1 MNASELFIGTYAR
14 LYAYTGVLVLL
25 AVILVMSVRLFA
37 SRRRKAYVS
46 LTVAVAAFIVQ
57 YVLLFSIALS
67 GHPSP
72 AADLAAQTMQAAAF
86 LLINRAC
93 FQLYNTTRTRHH
105 FYFYFALLITI
116 PLAAF
121 RLQAPGLFAGSPE
134 QLALLGRLAPDL
146 YLTMLV
152 LVCFVALPHRI
163 GQGRTYQFA
172 LIAYFVQHLAYMANT
187 YILDRPAAVLTVVE
201 LYVPLL
207 YYFALFQLLFER
219 IVELMQASYQ
229 SAITD
234 GLTGLFNRRYLL
246 KRAAQYVNYGH
257 PVAVVFSDI
266 DNFKQLNDTQGH
278 QAGDEALRKVAR
290 ILLEESE
297 EIGMAGRFGGEEM
310 VVLLTDSSV
319 DPGALAEKVRSRVEA
334 EAGVTVSVGYAK
346 SRKGMTAEQV
356 VAQADQAMYAAKMTG
371 KNKVVRYTAG
381 IGSVAK

>member
-1 MNASELFIGTYAR
+1 LNASELFIGTYAR
-14 LYAYTGVLVLL
+14 LYAYTGILVLL

-46 LTVAVAAFIVQ
+46 LTVAVAAFIAQ
-57 YVLLFSIALS
+57 YILLFGIALS
-67 GHPSP
+67 GHSSP
-72 AADLAAQTMQAAAF
+72 AADLAAQMMQAVAF
-86 LLINRAC
+86 ILINRAC
-93 FQLYNTTRTRHH
+93 FQLYNTTRTGRH
-105 FYFYFALLITI
+105 FYFYFALLVTI

-121 RLQAPGLFAGSPE
+121 RLQAPSLFAGSPE
-134 QLALLGRLAPDL
+134 QLELLGRLAPDL
-146 YLTMLV
+146 YLTVLV

-172 LIAYFVQHLAYMANT
+172 LIAYFVHHLAYLVNT
-187 YILDRPAAVLTVVE
+187 YILDRPAAVLTVIE

-266 DNFKQLNDTQGH
+266 DNFKKLNDTQGH

-356 VAQADQAMYAAKMTG
+356 VAQADQAMYAAKMSG